1 MPKSPSPQFTGF
13 PKDFFAFFREIAENN
28 ERAWFLANKERYE
41 TSVVGPMRLLIAD
54 MSPRLWK
61 ISQNYIADPKRSMFR
76 IYRDVR
82 FSKDK
87 KPYKEHA
94 AAQFRHAAGRDVHAP
109 GFYVHLAPAEI
120 FVGGGMW
127 MPEAPALKA
136 IRDRIVAKPADW
148 KRAMGDAK
156 FRKAFG
162 AAPLSDEYSLKR
174 PPKGYDPAHPLIAD
188 LKRTS
193 FVFGR
198 EFKVADASRGAFVD
212 QVAECFSASR
222 PMMRFLCTA
231 LGLEF

>member
-1 MPKSPSPQFTGF
+1 MPKSPSPQFTGV
-13 PKDFFAFFREIAENN
+13 PRDFFAFFRELAENN
-28 ERAWFLANKERYE
+28 ERAWFLANKARYE
-41 TSVVGPMRLLIAD
+41 AVVVAPMRLLIAD

-61 ISQNYIADPKRSMFR
+61 ISQHYVADPRRSMFR

-87 KPYKEHA
+87 RPYKEHA

-127 MPEAPALKA
+127 MPEADALKA
-136 IRDRIVAKPADW
+136 IRERIVAKPAEW
-148 KRAMGDAK
+148 KRAVGDAK
-156 FRKAFG
+156 FRKQFG
-162 AAPLSDEYSLKR
+162 AEPLSDEYSLKR

-198 EFKVADASRGAFVD
+198 EFTAKDASKAGFLAQVD
-212 QVAECFSASR
+212 DCFRAAK

-231 LGLEF
+231 LGQEF